1 MPNLILNDET
11 IALSEQEPATFKKF
25 AEMAFPQCVSM
36 LKLPR
41 ERRFIAMLPAAYVV
55 QARREETEW
64 SDPLLQAAMW
74 NLHDLGVEQ
83 LSFGA
88 EAAAVTPAAERP
100 DGNADDFIRFDKAE
114 ATDMAHGRASA
125 INFSTVSSGRG
136 YIAALNNV
144 IHRVFQLNGE
154 NLEVGI
160 QARPELEK
168 TAKLIAAARQNEEGL
183 LFATSRTL
191 GAMLRQGRGPE
202 DIEIRTAIELLS
214 NMGCSGVAVDMA
226 AGRMVFTGFSLMNAL
241 ASAFL
246 QGLTWD
252 QMKNVRT
259 NVELL
264 QKQLE
269 KEEGIPVQPA
279 PLSPIGSR
287 RRRR

>member
-11 IALSEQEPATFKKF
+11 VALSEQELATFRKF

-36 LKLPR
+36 LELPR
-41 ERRFIAMLPAAYVV
+41 DRRFIAMLPAAYVV
-55 QARREETEW
+55 QARREDTEW

-88 EAAAVTPAAERP
+88 EAAAATAEDKRP
-100 DGNADDFIRFDKAE
+100 DGNPEDFIRFDKAE
-114 ATDMAHGRASA
+114 PTDMAHGRVSA
-125 INFSTVSSGRG
+125 INFSTVSSGRA

-154 NLEVGI
+154 TIDVGI

-168 TAKLIAAARQNEEGL
+168 TAKMISAARQNEEGL
-183 LFATSRTL
+183 LFATARTL
-191 GAMLRQGRGPE
+191 GAMLRQGREIG
-202 DIEIRTAIELLS
+202 DIEVRSAIELLS
-214 NMGCSGVAVDMA
+214 NMGCSGVAVDME
-226 AGRMVFTGFSLMNAL
+226 AGRMIFTGFSLMSAL
-241 ASAFL
+241 SSAFL
-246 QGLTWD
+246 QGLNWE
-252 QMKNVRT
+252 QMKGVRT

-269 KEEGIPVQPA
+269 KDEGTPVQPA
-279 PLSPIGSR
+279 PIGPVGSR